1 MKNLKFIKSLLE
13 QEMELD
19 ERLEKEAQTWGFE
32 SWDEFKNAEPE
43 KAHKMYF
50 EVIYG
55 DDPLLRFY

>member
-1 MKNLKFIKSLLE
+1 
-13 QEMELD
+13 MELD

-32 SWDEFKNAEPE
+32 SWEAFKNAEPE
-43 KAHKMYF
+43 KANKMYF